1 MTETNIL
8 FGAPGRGAM
17 QCFVSAALG
26 EMYLMYLAMGTECT
40 RDRGT
45 AASRCR
51 AHTAAELG
59 RPV

>member
-8 FGAPGRGAM
+8 FGAM

-26 EMYLMYLAMGTECT
+26 EMYLAMGTVTECT